1 MKNRY
6 VNEKRLDHVLDEVK
20 QLFTY
25 SAPDA
30 MRKLEHGRLNDA
42 FLKMAETIRQT
53 CPDSRETEMAVEYL
67 WVARACAN
75 GALATHSEES

>member
-6 VNEKRLDHVLDEVK
+6 VNSVRLEHVLEEVE

-25 SAPDA
+25 SPPDPV
-30 MRKLEHGRLNDA
+30 RKLEHERLNDA
-42 FLKMAETIRQT
+42 FLQMAKTIRQT
-53 CPDSRETEMAVEYL
+53 CPDSRETEMAIEYL

-75 GALATHSEES
+75 GALATHSTEE